1 MQAKQ
6 TLRTV
11 NAAKSMY
18 EMSTHASIYVP
29 LSIPSQLPQ
38 YVNINRRSEWH
49 TSALLSMS
57 LETMTLPS
65 RNRDLGQRGDLEM
78 MSAALNINGQ
88 QRLASL
94 QCSVI
99 QSSEAKGSEA
109 KTEEYMAHQDDRM
122 AGSISSGWEF
132 PNHGSGK
139 AHALDMEFS
148 NCNSSG
154 QPAGLGRDHVFG
166 QVESLRGCS
175 EVHGDGDEDDGMTER
190 KHRVALPM
198 EARLVFSL
206 FSLFSLYLLAG
217 VVDRR
222 LNRIRGAGGEARGCV
237 TCNRGI
243 LHYRIGELMRANQIS
258 NSPPIPAPRQFPRYR
273 LSAIEFVEKFPRRPH
288 SLVDHIR
295 NVHPHQ
301 IPAAGRESNDGI
313 GRA

>member
-38 YVNINRRSEWH
+38 YINVNRRSEWH

-78 MSAALNINGQ
+78 ISAALNINGQ

-99 QSSEAKGSEA
+99 KCSEAKSSAA
-109 KTEEYMAHQDDRM
+109 KTEEPNMTNKDDRM

-132 PNHGSGK
+132 RNNGSGM

-148 NCNSSG
+148 NGNTQSG
-154 QPAGLGRDHVFG
+154 QPARPLGRNHVFG
-166 QVESLRGCS
+166 QVESLRGYS
-175 EVHGDGDEDDGMTER
+175 EVHGDGDEDDGMKER
-190 KHRVALPM
+190 KRRVALPM

-206 FSLFSLYLLAG
+206 LVFPLLVFSLLVFSLYLLAG
-217 VVDRR
+217 VVDCR
-222 LNRIRGAGGEARGCV
+222 LNTRSRRGQGTCM
-237 TCNRGI
+237 TICNRSM
-243 LHYRIGELMRANQIS
+243 LHYRIGELMRANQIPES
-258 NSPPIPAPRQFPRYR
+258 TPIPAPR
-273 LSAIEFVEKFPRRPH
+273 
-288 SLVDHIR
+288 
-295 NVHPHQ
+295 
-301 IPAAGRESNDGI
+301 
-313 GRA
+313 